1 MDNVSPV
8 SRHIL
13 VIDDS
18 LLMREAAKLGLERAG
33 WSTSLAEDGTAG
45 LAAATEAPP
54 TAVLLD
60 LLMPGID
67 GLEVLRRLR
76 SDPTTA
82 DVPVVLLTASPEEA
96 SGHGA
101 DGVIAKPFPPLELAA
116 LVRDQLGWP
125 D

>member
-1 MDNVSPV
+1 MSAV

-33 WSTSLAEDGTAG
+33 WSTRLAEDGTAG
-45 LAAATEAPP
+45 LTAATEDPP
-54 TAVLLD
+54 AAVLLD

-96 SGHGA
+96 VGHGA